1 MVYSI
6 METWIIFGSA
16 CRLKMVKSRK
26 TSEVRRM
33 ESIWLLVGITAIAG
47 IGGTGLGGA
56 LSCMFRKD
64 SDKTVSLLL
73 SFAAGIMTA
82 VVCFDLLMEALSTNG
97 TAANVWLVVC
107 GVIVG
112 FAVIALLNAWIDKE
126 TNHEV
131 AHIDENHP
139 RTSDSLEE
147 LTHANHLQEHREGRQ
162 PRNGLFLAGLV
173 MAAAIALHNVPEG
186 MVIGASFA
194 RTVNQI
200 LANRGGLTMAL
211 VIGLHN
217 IPEGMAVAVPL
228 ISGGVSKWQ
237 AVGVTA
243 LSGAPTV
250 LGAILGFLIGTISP
264 TALVISL
271 SFASGAMLYV
281 VFGELL
287 PESILM
293 WKSKLP
299 AMLAILGLLTGLII
313 IYL

>member
-1 MVYSI
+1 MN
-6 METWIIFGSA
+6 TF
-16 CRLKMVKSRK
+16 
-26 TSEVRRM
+26 
-33 ESIWLLVGITAIAG
+33 WLLVAITAVAG
-47 IGGTGLGGA
+47 VGGTGLGGA
-56 LSCMFRKD
+56 AACMFRKD
-64 SDKTVSLLL
+64 SDKIVSLLL

-82 VVCFDLLMEALSTNG
+82 VVCFDLLTEALHVEGPGVS
-97 TAANVWLVVC
+97 VWLVEL
-107 GVIVG
+107 GVVAG
-112 FAVIALLNAWIDKE
+112 FVVIALLNALIDKT

-131 AHIDENHP
+131 AHIDKDHP
-139 RTSDSLEE
+139 RTADALEE
-147 LTHANHLQEHREGRQ
+147 LTHANHLQEHMSGRQ
-162 PRNGLFLAGLV
+162 PRSGLFLAGLV

-194 RTVNQI
+194 RTADQL

-228 ISGGVSKWQ
+228 ISGGMSKGKSV
-237 AVGVTA
+237 AITA
-243 LSGAPTV
+243 LSGAPTI
-250 LGAILGFLIGTISP
+250 LGAVLGFLIGTIGP
-264 TALVISL
+264 TALVVSL

-299 AMLAILGLLTGLII
+299 AALAILGILTGLII
-313 IYL
+313 IYV

>member
-1 MVYSI
+1 MH
-6 METWIIFGSA
+6 
-16 CRLKMVKSRK
+16 
-26 TSEVRRM
+26 
-33 ESIWLLVGITAIAG
+33 SIWILIGITALAG

-56 LSCMFRKD
+56 VACMFRKD
-64 SDKTVSLLL
+64 SDRTVSLLL

-82 VVCFDLLMEALSTNG
+82 VVCFDLLTEALETGGIRGNL
-97 TAANVWLVVC
+97 WLVVA
-107 GVIVG
+107 GVLAG
-112 FAVIALLNAWIDKE
+112 YGLIALLNALIDKA

-139 RTSDSLEE
+139 RTADSLEE
-147 LTHANHLQEHREGRQ
+147 LTHANHLHEHMEGRQ
-162 PRNGLFLAGLV
+162 PRSGLFMAGMV

-194 RTVNQI
+194 RTVDEI
-200 LANRGGLTMAL
+200 LSNRGGLVMAL

-228 ISGGVSKWQ
+228 ISGGMSRLRS
-237 AVGVTA
+237 VGITA
-243 LSGAPTV
+243 LSGAPTI
-250 LGAILGFLIGTISP
+250 LGAVTGFLIGTISP
-264 TALVISL
+264 TALVLSL

-299 AMLAILGLLTGLII
+299 AAMAILGLLTGLII
-313 IYL
+313 IYV

>member
-1 MVYSI
+1 MNTI
-6 METWIIFGSA
+6 WI
-16 CRLKMVKSRK
+16 
-26 TSEVRRM
+26 
-33 ESIWLLVGITAIAG
+33 LVGITAIAG
-47 IGGTGLGGA
+47 VGGTGMGGVIA
-56 LSCMFRKD
+56 CLFRKD

-73 SFAAGIMTA
+73 SFAAGVMTS
-82 VVCFDLLMEALSTNG
+82 VVCFDLLTEALHPDGAETG
-97 TAANVWLVVC
+97 VWPVIG

-112 FAVIALLNAWIDKE
+112 FAVIALLNALIDRS

-131 AHIDENHP
+131 EHIDENHP
-139 RTSDSLEE
+139 RTADSLEE
-147 LTHANHLQEHREGRQ
+147 LTHANHLREHREGRQ
-162 PRNGLFLAGLV
+162 PRSGLFLAGLV

-194 RTVNQI
+194 ITADEI
-200 LANRGGLTMAL
+200 LSNRGGLIMAL

-228 ISGGVSKWQ
+228 ISGGMSKIRSV
-237 AVGVTA
+237 AVTA
-243 LSGAPTV
+243 LSGSPTI
-250 LGAILGFLIGTISP
+250 LGALMGFLIGAISP

-299 AMLAILGLLTGLII
+299 AALAVLGLLTGLII

>member
-1 MVYSI
+1 
-6 METWIIFGSA
+6 
-16 CRLKMVKSRK
+16 
-26 TSEVRRM
+26 M

-56 LSCMFRKD
+56 VACMFRKD

-82 VVCFDLLMEALSTNG
+82 VVCFDLLTEAMSVG
-97 TAANVWLVVC
+97 GSAANIWLVAG

-112 FAVIALLNAWIDKE
+112 FAVIALLNAWIDRE
-126 TNHEV
+126 TDHEV

-147 LTHANHLQEHREGRQ
+147 LTHANHLQEHLEGRQ
-162 PRNGLFLAGLV
+162 PRSGLFLAGLV

-194 RTVNQI
+194 RTADQL
-200 LANRGGLTMAL
+200 LANRGGLTMAV

-228 ISGGVSKWQ
+228 ISGGLSKRR

-243 LSGAPTV
+243 VSGAPTV
-250 LGAILGFLIGTISP
+250 LGAVLGFLIGTISP
-264 TALVISL
+264 AALVISL

-299 AMLAILGLLTGLII
+299 AMLAVLGLLTGLMI